1 MITIQKNT
9 FDFQVEQ
16 EAFAEALYGRW
27 DTFHY
32 ASFEKV
38 VEDVLSRYD
47 NADELIRIETLDLDL
62 GTLTE
67 ENFYE
72 QFPRVL
78 ARKLDEIF
86 SAYLAHKDARS
97 DNIRIIPIKQ
107 SLLDT
112 FSFYLLQ
119 GYLPWTEEARR
130 WNLSDLLQ
138 EIIRSDAAGLLR
150 FLQEEGGRAAVRER
164 LAFQFSD
171 ADLERLTEVVVP
183 SDGQFINAY
192 VRFLVDSHKRLQRP
206 DLTVQDYR
214 NGVWLVVWTYLLAE
228 SKGYYSRKQL
238 VLYTLQGLSARYM
251 IPLAT
256 LLEWM
261 TAGLKELVSIR
272 TVIPELLVIL
282 AELREEQRSDSRMP
296 AGTELYSREEW
307 IAILS
312 VPESC
317 RRFLKNLPEEAIYR
331 CVERVIPSEHVF
343 VIRYAQALDK
353 EKERGMLEG
362 KAGEEFRLLKWEFIF
377 QVILRAPEGSFHR
390 LQFAYDVLKQLAAH
404 YNLQVM
410 ELLAYFYR
418 SLASGEVRADHG
430 IRELIY
436 ALFLQHRKE
445 ILAGAPLVFPEDLKE
460 TLGNIHLC
468 RLFLQ
473 PLPEEKIYGLVKE
486 IIPAESPFIIR
497 YAQTLDKGKERNAF
511 EGKAGTEFRI
521 LKWEFIFLIMLGAP
535 LSYFNRKQFT
545 RAVLQQLAAHYN
557 LGVTELIVFFYENL
571 HTEEWGL
578 PEEIRELI
586 VRLYEEMTD
595 GSAESLLVKEVHAE
609 TCRHQLQL
617 LIREGRMHAERPV
630 VSVSELYEYAQQLA
644 RTDPAVLLEIT
655 GELRKEVQLPLPVR
669 QAGTGI
675 LFAFFLRFVI
685 EKYGLAFSRKERLL
699 RRLEDIGAHRR
710 TGDATLLRLLLYYCI
725 HNRME
730 AFQKTLDEFLRPEG
744 IPVED
749 GLAPGDEEV
758 IPAERISWEKT
769 LPEGIAEEK
778 GGLSLADEE
787 AKEKIKEEEKRRFE
801 GKITAE
807 RGERTQG
814 KLDEEKEIWNEEV
827 EKASFPYRWLHGKA
841 SASLR
846 VLIEEVLFVM
856 SSKQVGIDRTVWIS
870 LLMTLASPSYRYY
883 STPALWQLFWEWLQA
898 KLTDTEK
905 DSLLRAVHIYQQDL
919 PGFAATI
926 RKDKNGMLLQ
936 AEEKELVSVYIR
948 NAGLVLLAPFFP
960 RLFAMLNL
968 LDEKKRLSERE
979 HKIKAIYLM
988 QYLVTEEEKIPEY
1001 ELFLNKLLTGYEPG
1015 NSFPAFMEIDER
1027 EQQILVSLLDS
1038 VRQNWSKMKN
1048 TSIKGFRNSFLLREG
1063 VLEEKEDHW
1072 LLTVE
1077 PRAYD
1082 VLLDTL
1088 PWSYSPIKWMWMAK
1102 PIFVKW
1108 I

>member
-16 EAFAEALYGRW
+16 EAFAQTLYGRW
-27 DTFHY
+27 DTFHHT
-32 ASFEKV
+32 SFEKV

-47 NADELIRIETLDLDL
+47 NPDELIRIETLDLDL
-62 GTLTE
+62 GTFTE
-67 ENFYE
+67 EEFYE

-86 SAYLAHKDARS
+86 AAYLTHKDARPG
-97 DNIRIIPIKQ
+97 DIRIIPLTQ

-112 FSFYLLQ
+112 FSFYLSK
-119 GYLPWTEEARR
+119 GYLPWNEDARPL
-130 WNLSDLLQ
+130 NLSDLLQ
-138 EIIRSDAAGLLR
+138 DIIRSDAAGLLR
-150 FLQEEGGRAAVRER
+150 FLQEEGGRAAMRER

-171 ADLERLTEVVVP
+171 ADLERLTAVVVP
-183 SDGQFINAY
+183 SDSQFINAY
-192 VRFLVDSHKRLQRP
+192 VRFLIDSHKRLQRP

-214 NGVWLVVWTYLLAE
+214 DGVWLVVWTYLLSE

-238 VLYTLQGLSARYM
+238 VLYTLQQLSARYM
-251 IPLAT
+251 IPLET

-261 TAGLKELVSIR
+261 TAGLKALVSVR
-272 TVIPELLVIL
+272 TVMPELLLIL
-282 AELREEQRSDSRMP
+282 SELREEQRAESRSP
-296 AGTELYSREEW
+296 ARTDLYSADEW

-317 RRFLKNLPEEAIYR
+317 RRFLKNLTEEAIYR
-331 CVERVIPSEHVF
+331 CVERVIPSEHGF
-343 VIRYAQALDK
+343 VIRYARALDK

-390 LQFAYDVLKQLAAH
+390 LQFAYEVLRQLAAH

-418 SLASGEVRADHG
+418 SLASGEVRVDHG

-445 ILAGAPLVFPEDLKE
+445 ILAGTPLIFPEDLKE

-473 PLPEEKIYGLVKE
+473 PLPEEKIHLLVKE

-511 EGKAGTEFRI
+511 EGKAGAEFRI
-521 LKWEFIFLIMLGAP
+521 LKWEFIFLILLSAP

-545 RAVLQQLAAHYN
+545 RTVLQQLAAHYN
-557 LGVTELIVFFYENL
+557 LGVKELIVFFYEHL
-571 HTEEWGL
+571 HTGELVL
-578 PEEIRELI
+578 PGEIQEVI
-586 VRLYEEMTD
+586 IQLYEEMT
-595 GSAESLLVKEVHAE
+595 GESPESLLVKQVYAE
-609 TCRHQLQL
+609 TCRSQLEI
-617 LIREGRMHAERPV
+617 LIKEGRMRAGMPG
-630 VSVSELYEYAQQLA
+630 VSVGGLYEYMQQLA

-655 GELRKEVQLPLPVR
+655 GEIRKEEQLPLPVR

-675 LFAFFLRFVI
+675 LFAFLLRFVI
-685 EKYGLAFSRKERLL
+685 QRYGMAFSRKEILIK
-699 RRLEDIGAHRR
+699 RLEDIGANRR
-710 TGDATLLRLLLYYCI
+710 VGDATLLRLLLYYCI
-725 HNRME
+725 RNRMD
-730 AFQKTLDEFLRPEG
+730 AFQKTLHEFLRPEG
-744 IPVED
+744 ISAESGTAVE
-749 GLAPGDEEV
+749 PGISEGEKRNLS
-758 IPAERISWEKT
+758 IERISREKT
-769 LPEGIAEEK
+769 GSEVVSEEESRYPLPEVGKKDPIEKQEK
-778 GGLSLADEE
+778 G
-787 AKEKIKEEEKRRFE
+787 RTE
-801 GKITAE
+801 GKT
-807 RGERTQG
+807 T
-814 KLDEEKEIWNEEV
+814 DEK
-827 EKASFPYRWLHGKA
+827 SLFPYRWLKEKA
-841 SASLR
+841 SPSLR
-846 VLIEEVLFVM
+846 LLIEEVLFLM
-856 SSKQVGIDRTVWIS
+856 ASEQVHVGKTVWLS
-870 LLMTLASPSYRYY
+870 LLVALASPSYRYY
-883 STPALWQLFWEWLQA
+883 STPALRQLFWEWLQT
-898 KLTDTEK
+898 KLTEAEQEA
-905 DSLLRAVHIYQQDL
+905 LVQAIHIYRQDVL
-919 PGFAATI
+919 GFAATI
-926 RKDKNGMLLQ
+926 RKEQDGRLPS
-936 AEEKELVSVYIR
+936 AEEKEWVSVYIR

-960 RLFAMLNL
+960 RLFSMLNL
-968 LDEKKRLSERE
+968 LDEKKKLSERA

-988 QYLVTEEEKIPEY
+988 QYLVTEDEKIPEY

-1015 NSFPAFMEIDER
+1015 DSFPVFMEIGER
-1027 EQQILVSLLDS
+1027 ELQILVSLLDS
-1038 VRQNWSKMKN
+1038 VRENWSKMKN
-1048 TSIKGFRNSFLLREG
+1048 TSLRGFRNSFLLREG

-1088 PWSYSPIKWMWMAK
+1088 PWSYSPVKWPWMAK

-1108 I
+1108 L

>member
-16 EAFAEALYGRW
+16 EAFAQTLYGRW
-27 DTFHY
+27 DTFHRN
-32 ASFEKV
+32 AFEKV

-47 NADELIRIETLDLDL
+47 TPDALIRIETLDLDL

-86 SAYLAHKDARS
+86 SAYLAHKDARPG
-97 DNIRIIPIKQ
+97 DIRIIPLTQ

-112 FSFYLLQ
+112 FSFYLTK
-119 GYLPWTEEARR
+119 GYLPWEEETRR
-130 WNLSDLLQ
+130 RNLSDLLQ
-138 EIIRSDAAGLLR
+138 DIIRSDAAGLLR

-171 ADLERLTEVVVP
+171 ADLERLTAVVVP
-183 SDGQFINAY
+183 SDSQFINAY

-214 NGVWLVVWTYLLAE
+214 DGVWLVVWTYLLAE

-238 VLYTLQGLSARYM
+238 VLYTLQQLSARYM
-251 IPLAT
+251 IPLET

-261 TAGLKELVSIR
+261 TAGLKALVSVR
-272 TVIPELLVIL
+272 TVIPELLLIL
-282 AELREEQRSDSRMP
+282 SELREEQRAESRSP
-296 AGTELYSREEW
+296 ARTDLYSTDEW

-317 RRFLKNLPEEAIYR
+317 RRFLKNLTEEAIYR
-331 CVERVIPSEHVF
+331 CVERVIPSEHRF

-390 LQFAYDVLKQLAAH
+390 LQFAYEVLRQLAAH

-418 SLASGEVRADHG
+418 SLASGDVRVDHG

-445 ILAGAPLVFPEDLKE
+445 ILAGTPLIFPEDLKE

-473 PLPEEKIYGLVKE
+473 PLPEEKIHLLVKE

-511 EGKAGTEFRI
+511 EGKAGAEFRI
-521 LKWEFIFLIMLGAP
+521 LKWEFIFLIVLSAP

-545 RAVLQQLAAHYN
+545 RAVLRQLAAHYN
-557 LGVTELIVFFYENL
+557 LGVKELIVFFYEHL
-571 HTEEWGL
+571 HTGELAL
-578 PEEIRELI
+578 PEEICEVI
-586 VRLYEEMTD
+586 IGLYEEMVD
-595 GSAESLLVKEVHAE
+595 ESPESFLVRQVHAE
-609 TCRHQLQL
+609 MCRYQLEA
-617 LIREGRMHAERPV
+617 LIREGRMYAERPL
-630 VSVSELYEYAQQLA
+630 VSVGEVYEYMQQLA
-644 RTDPAVLLEIT
+644 RTDPALLLEIT
-655 GELRKEVQLPLPVR
+655 GEIHKEERVPLPVR

-675 LFAFFLRFVI
+675 IFAFLLRFVI
-685 EKYGLAFSRKERLL
+685 QSYGLAFSRKEMLIKRLD
-699 RRLEDIGAHRR
+699 DIGANRR
-710 TGDATLLRLLLYYCI
+710 AGDATLLRLLLYYCI
-725 HNRME
+725 RNRMD

-744 IPVED
+744 IPAESRIAVES
-749 GLAPGDEEV
+749 GTAEGERKEA
-758 IPAERISWEKT
+758 PAERISGEKT
-769 LPEGIAEEK
+769 SSEEVSEEENRYPLAEERK
-778 GGLSLADEE
+778 
-787 AKEKIKEEEKRRFE
+787 KEHFGDKEEEHAE
-801 GKITAE
+801 GKMI
-807 RGERTQG
+807 
-814 KLDEEKEIWNEEV
+814 EEE
-827 EKASFPYRWLHGKA
+827 SLFPYRWLKEKA
-841 SASLR
+841 SPSLR
-846 VLIEEVLFVM
+846 LLIEEVLFLM
-856 SSKQVGIDRTVWIS
+856 ASDQVHVGKTMWLS
-870 LLMTLASPSYRYY
+870 LLVALASPSYRYY
-883 STPALWQLFWEWLQA
+883 STPSLWQLFWEWLQT
-898 KLTDTEK
+898 KLTEAEQEA
-905 DSLLRAVHIYQQDL
+905 LVQAIHIYRESV

-926 RKDKNGMLLQ
+926 RKGQEGGLLS
-936 AEEKELVSVYIR
+936 EGEKELVSVYIR

-960 RLFAMLNL
+960 RLFSMLNL
-968 LDEKKRLSERE
+968 LDEKKRLSERA

-988 QYLVTEEEKIPEY
+988 QYLVTEEERIPEY

-1015 NSFPAFMEIDER
+1015 DSFPAFMEIEER

-1048 TSIKGFRNSFLLREG
+1048 TSIRGFRNSFLLREG

-1088 PWSYSPIKWMWMAK
+1088 PWSYSPVKWPWMAK

-1108 I
+1108 L

>member
-16 EAFAEALYGRW
+16 EAFAQALYGRW
-27 DTFHY
+27 DTFHRN
-32 ASFEKV
+32 SFEKV
-38 VEDVLSRYD
+38 VEEVLNRYD
-47 NADELIRIETLDLDL
+47 TPDALIRIETLDLDL

-86 SAYLAHKDARS
+86 AAYLAHKDTRPG
-97 DNIRIIPIKQ
+97 DIRIIPLTQ

-112 FSFYLLQ
+112 FVFYLSK
-119 GYLPWTEEARR
+119 GYLPWEEETRR

-150 FLQEEGGRAAVRER
+150 FLQDEGGRTAVRER
-164 LAFQFSD
+164 LAFQFAD
-171 ADLERLTEVVVP
+171 ADLERLTAVVVP
-183 SDGQFINAY
+183 SDSQFINAY

-206 DLTVQDYR
+206 DLTVQEYR
-214 NGVWLVVWTYLLAE
+214 DGVWLVVWTYLLAE

-238 VLYTLQGLSARYM
+238 VLYTLQQLSARYM
-251 IPLAT
+251 IPLET

-261 TAGLKELVSIR
+261 TAGLKALVSVR

-282 AELREEQRSDSRMP
+282 SELREEQRAESLSP
-296 AGTELYSREEW
+296 AGTDLYSTDEW

-312 VPESC
+312 VPDTC
-317 RRFLKNLPEEAIYR
+317 RRFLRNLSEEVIYK
-331 CVERVIPSEHVF
+331 CVKRVIPSEHTF

-377 QVILRAPEGSFHR
+377 QVILCAPEGAFHR
-390 LQFAYDVLKQLAAH
+390 LQFAYDVLRKLAAH

-418 SLASGEVRADHG
+418 SLASGEVHVDHG

-445 ILAGAPLVFPEDLKE
+445 LLAGTPLIFPEDLKE

-473 PLPEEKIYGLVKE
+473 PLPEEKIYWLVKE

-511 EGKAGTEFRI
+511 EGKAGAEFRI
-521 LKWEFIFLIMLGAP
+521 LKWEFIFLIVLSAP

-571 HTEEWGL
+571 QTEAFAV

-586 VRLYEEMTD
+586 VRLYEEITA
-595 GSAESLLVKEVHAE
+595 GSSESLLVKEVHAE
-609 TCRHQLQL
+609 TCRYQLQT
-617 LIREGRMHAERPV
+617 LIGEGRMPAEMPF
-630 VSVSELYEYAQQLA
+630 VSVGELYVYMQQLA
-644 RTDPAVLLEIT
+644 RTDPAALLEIT
-655 GELRKEVQLPLPVR
+655 GGIRKEAQPPLPVR

-675 LFAFFLRFVI
+675 LFAFLLRFVI
-685 EKYGLAFSRKERLL
+685 RNYGLAFSRKEVLL
-699 RRLEDIGAHRR
+699 KRLEDIEANRR

-725 HNRME
+725 RNRMD
-730 AFQKTLDEFLRPEG
+730 AFQNTLDEFLRPEG
-744 IPVED
+744 IPEMY
-749 GLAPGDEEV
+749 GA
-758 IPAERISWEKT
+758 AEREKEEPSAERASGEKIPFGDAFEESGVS
-769 LPEGIAEEK
+769 LPEEGREN
-778 GGLSLADEE
+778 
-787 AKEKIKEEEKRRFE
+787 KI
-801 GKITAE
+801 
-807 RGERTQG
+807 
-814 KLDEEKEIWNEEV
+814 EEKEKDGFD
-827 EKASFPYRWLHGKA
+827 EKMKGEAILFPYRWLEEKA
-841 SASLR
+841 SPSLR
-846 VLIEEVLFVM
+846 LLIEEVLFLM
-856 SSKQVGIDRTVWIS
+856 ASGQMRIGRTVWFS
-870 LLMTLASPSYRYY
+870 LLVALASPSYRYY
-883 STPALWQLFWEWLQA
+883 SPPALWQLFWEWLQT
-898 KLTDTEK
+898 KLTEAEQDA
-905 DSLLRAVHIYQQDL
+905 LVQAVYMYRQDV
-919 PGFAATI
+919 PGFAATVRTERSGI
-926 RKDKNGMLLQ
+926 LPPADETER
-936 AEEKELVSVYIR
+936 ASVYIR
-948 NAGLVLLAPFFP
+948 NAGLVLLTPFFP
-960 RLFAMLNL
+960 RLFSMLNL
-968 LDEKKRLSERE
+968 LDEKKRLSERA

-988 QYLVTEEEKIPEY
+988 QYLVTEDEKIPEY

-1015 NSFPAFMEIDER
+1015 DSFPAFMEIEEQER
-1027 EQQILVSLLDS
+1027 QILVSLLDG
-1038 VRQNWSKMKN
+1038 VRQNWEKMKN
-1048 TSIKGFRNSFLLREG
+1048 TSIRGFRNSFLLREG

-1088 PWSYSPIKWMWMAK
+1088 PWSYSPVKWPWMAK

-1108 I
+1108 L